1 MKASDIEKLY
11 PLVPSTWHKC
21 QQYSVAPKV
30 METIK
35 VAWCFGIGKDAKHEG
50 WIRYYNPD
58 LEVICFDPI
67 DYSANVVAEENVK
80 NVVRRDKEMGWI
92 GKPMLTHSEYAYH
105 PSGLPQEF
113 FIRQGNHSNH
123 SHSFQNITKTHGF
136 DEYVNLD
143 CVMVETRNIKGLL
156 STFNTPDY
164 IKIDIEGCWFDF
176 CQEIFYNKLDVKQ
189 VVGKF
194 DMIEDIDSTIE
205 RLNITIDM
213 FKENGFEV
221 FINRKLSTEKENN
234 HVGTDSD
241 LVELAF
247 VKKEYV

>member
-11 PLVPSTWHKC
+11 PLVPNTWHKC

-35 VAWCFGIGKDAKHEG
+35 VAWCFGIGKDARHEG

-58 LEVICFDPI
+58 LEVTCFDPI
-67 DYSANVVAEENVK
+67 DYCANVVAEENVK
-80 NVVRRDKEMGWI
+80 NVARRDKEMGWT

-113 FIRQGNHSNH
+113 FIRQGNYSNH
-123 SHSFQNITKTHGF
+123 SHSFQNITGTHGN
-136 DEYVNLD
+136 DVYVNLY

-164 IKIDIEGCWFDF
+164 IKIDVEGCWFDF
-176 CQEIFYNKLDVKQ
+176 CQEIFDNDLDVKQ

-194 DMIEDIDSTIE
+194 DMIVDIDSAIE

-221 FINRKLSTEKENN
+221 FINRKLST
-234 HVGTDSD
+234 HD